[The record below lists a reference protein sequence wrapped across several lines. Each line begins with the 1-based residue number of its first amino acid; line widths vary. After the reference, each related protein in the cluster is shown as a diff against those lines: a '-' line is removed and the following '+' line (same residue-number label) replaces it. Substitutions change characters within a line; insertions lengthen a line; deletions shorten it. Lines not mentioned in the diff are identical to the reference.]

1 MMEEERFIELLV
13 ELYDGLPRLGP
24 GNAQSTLKALAL
36 CKHLPD
42 APDILD
48 VGCGTGAQTLVL
60 ASATSGKITATDLIP
75 QFLDQFTKTIQE
87 EGLENRIQ
95 TQEADMNKLPFP
107 DNSFDLVWS
116 EGAAYIMGF
125 DNALTEWKRLVKPGG
140 YLVVSEASW
149 FKPNP
154 PSEIK
159 KFWDENYPAI
169 RNVEDNLAAASNLG
183 WETVA
188 NFHLPVEAWTIDY
201 YGPLKKQLPIFREA
215 NVHDKDAQEVA
226 DMTDYEM
233 SLMDNYS
240 DYYGYEFYILHCV
253 N

>member
-1 MMEEERFIELLV
+1 MEEERFIELLV
-13 ELYDGLPRLGP
+13 ELHNGLPRLGP
-24 GNAQSTLKALAL
+24 GNAQSTLKALAF
-36 CKHLPD
+36 CEELPD
-42 APDILD
+42 APEILD
-48 VGCGTGAQTLVL
+48 IGCGTGTQTLVL
-60 ASATSGKITATDLIP
+60 ASATSGNITATDLTP
-75 QFLDQFTKTIQE
+75 QFLDQLNKTIQK
-87 EGLENRIQ
+87 EGLENRLQIQ
-95 TQEADMNKLPFP
+95 MADMNKLPFP

-125 DNALTEWKRLVKPGG
+125 DNALTQWKRLVKPGG

-154 PSEIK
+154 PLELK
-159 KFWDENYPAI
+159 KFWGENYPAI
-169 RNVEDNLAAASNLG
+169 RNVEDNLTAIRNVD

-201 YGPLKKQLPIFREA
+201 YEPLKKRLPIFRKA

-240 DYYGYEFYILHCV
+240 EYYGYEFYILHSV
-253 N
+253 D